1 MFRTDVHL
9 TPPHPRVNVCSLTK
23 ACPQACLSRNNRGQT
38 PVEAAVSGARGEVLN
53 AMLLACSGS
62 SPRQAGKEEKEVR
75 RCLPQQGQGREV
87 LNAMRLACSGSP
99 SCAEGGGEV
108 RWFYLQVQGSSNLIP
123 CSGSAKIVIVFGSG
137 QVIAC
142 PAGGDLDSLLDL
154 DLYLYCSNC
163 SPHPPVVCL

>member
-1 MFRTDVHL
+1 M
-9 TPPHPRVNVCSLTK
+9 NVCSLTK
-23 ACPQACLSRNNRGQT
+23 ACPQACLSQNNRGQT

-53 AMLLACSGS
+53 AML
-62 SPRQAGKEEKEVR
+62 
-75 RCLPQQGQGREV
+75 
-87 LNAMRLACSGSP
+87 LACSGSP